1 MPLLCEKAGHVAILT
16 LSRPEARNAW
26 CPEFHAGLR
35 EHLPELEEDRDV
47 RCVILTGDD
56 KGGAFSAGADLKNPR
71 THTENSIAGFLE
83 DLPKRRRSSPIS
95 MLTDFSKPIVAA
107 VNGYAIGIG
116 CILTFCCDLIVASER
131 AEWRLPQVAL
141 GILPAQGGAIRAAR
155 WIGKGNAMRLT
166 MGFPL
171 GADEAYRTGLAQWL
185 VPHAELMSQANK
197 VAEHVAS
204 LSPLAARV
212 AKESINSGYNIP
224 LGEAAHADLYRFM
237 ALQLT
242 EDKTEGHR
250 AWRERRKPVF
260 KGR

>member
-1 MPLLCEKAGHVAILT
+1 MAGFRELLPK
-16 LSRPEARNAW
+16 
-26 CPEFHAGLR
+26 
-35 EHLPELEEDRDV
+35 LEEDREV
-47 RCVILTGDD
+47 RCVILTGDE

-71 THTENSIAGFLE
+71 THTENSIADFLD
-83 DLPKRRRSSPIS
+83 DLPKRRRLSPIS
-95 MLTDFSKPIVAA
+95 MLTDFAKPVVAA

-155 WIGKGNAMRLT
+155 WIGKGHAMRLT

-171 GADEAYRTGLAQWL
+171 RADEAYRTGLAQWL
-185 VPHAELMSQANK
+185 VPHAELMNQAK
-197 VAEHVAS
+197 QVADHISS

-212 AKESINSGYNIP
+212 AKESINSGFDIP
-224 LGEAAHADLYRFM
+224 LSEAAHADLYRFM

-242 EDKTEGHR
+242 EDKNEGHR
-250 AWRERRKPVF
+250 AWRERRTPVF

>member
-1 MPLLCEKAGHVAILT
+1 MPLYCEKNGHIATIT

-26 CPEFHAGLR
+26 CHEFLAGFQ
-35 EHLPELEEDRDV
+35 EHLPALEEDREV
-47 RCVILTGDD
+47 RCVIITGDD

-71 THTENSIAGFLE
+71 THTENSVADFLDE
-83 DLPKRRRSSPIS
+83 LPRRRRLSPIS
-95 MLTDFSKPIVAA
+95 MLTDFAKPVIAA

-131 AEWRLPQVAL
+131 AEWRLPQVGL

-155 WIGKGNAMRLT
+155 WIGKGHAMRLT

-171 GADEAYRTGLAQWL
+171 KADEAYRIGLAQWM
-185 VPHAELMSQANK
+185 VPHGELIAQARK
-197 VAEHVAS
+197 VAEHVAA

-237 ALQLT
+237 ALEMT

>member
-1 MPLLCEKAGHVAILT
+1 MPLLYEKLGHVAILT

-26 CPEFHAGLR
+26 CVEFHKGFQER
-35 EHLPELEEDRDV
+35 LPELEEDRDV

-71 THTENSIAGFLE
+71 THTENSVADFLDE
-83 DLPKRRRSSPIS
+83 LPRRRRLSPIS
-95 MLTDFSKPIVAA
+95 MLTDFSKPVVAA

-141 GILPAQGGAIRAAR
+141 GIMPAQGGAIRAAR
-155 WIGKGNAMRLT
+155 WIGKGHAMRLT

-171 GADEAYRTGLAQWL
+171 KADEAYRVALAQWL
-185 VPHAELMSQANK
+185 VPHSELMQQAQK

-237 ALQLT
+237 ALEMT
-242 EDKTEGHR
+242 DDKTEGHR

>member
-1 MPLLCEKAGHVAILT
+1 MPLICEKVGHIATLT

-26 CPEFHAGLR
+26 CSEFMAGFR
-35 EHLPELEEDRDV
+35 ERLPELEEDRDV

-71 THTENSIAGFLE
+71 THTENSIAAFLE
-83 DLPKRRRSSPIS
+83 DLPKRRRASPIS
-95 MLTDFSKPIVAA
+95 MLSDFSKPVVAA

-116 CILTFCCDLIVASER
+116 CILTFCCDLVVASEK

-155 WIGKGNAMRLT
+155 WIGKGHAMRLT

-171 GADEAYRTGLAQWL
+171 RADEAYRTGLAQWL
-185 VPHAELMSQANK
+185 VPHAELMEQAKK

-212 AKESINSGYNIP
+212 AKESINSGYNVP
-224 LGEAAHADLYRFM
+224 LGEAAHTDLYRFM

>member
-1 MPLLCEKAGHVAILT
+1 MPLFCEKFGQVAILT

-26 CPEFHAGLR
+26 CAEFLNGFR
-35 EHLPELEEDRDV
+35 ERLPELEEDREV
-47 RCVILTGDD
+47 RCVILTGDE

-71 THTENSIAGFLE
+71 THTENSIADFLD
-83 DLPKRRRSSPIS
+83 DLPKRRRLSPIS
-95 MLTDFSKPIVAA
+95 MLTDFSKPVIAA

-155 WIGKGNAMRLT
+155 WIGKGHAMRLT

-171 GADEAYRTGLAQWL
+171 RADEAFRIGLAQWL
-185 VPHAELMSQANK
+185 VPQAELMDQARK
-197 VAEHVAS
+197 VAEHVSS

-212 AKESINSGYNIP
+212 AKESINSGYDIP
-224 LGEAAHADLYRFM
+224 LNEAAHADLYRFM

-242 EDKTEGHR
+242 EDKSEGHR

>member
-1 MPLLCEKAGHVAILT
+1 MPLLCEKFDHVAVLT

-26 CPEFHAGLR
+26 CADFMRGFR
-35 EHLPELEEDRDV
+35 ERLPELEEDRDV

-71 THTENSIAGFLE
+71 THTENSVADFLE
-83 DLPKRRRSSPIS
+83 DLPRRRRSSPIS
-95 MLTDFSKPIVAA
+95 LLSDFSKPVVAA

-155 WIGKGNAMRLT
+155 WIGKGHAMRLT

-171 GADEAYRTGLAQWL
+171 RADEAYRTGLAQWL
-185 VPHAELMSQANK
+185 VPHAELMDQAKK
-197 VAEHVAS
+197 VAEHVSS

-224 LGEAAHADLYRFM
+224 LGEAAHTDLYRFM

-242 EDKTEGHR
+242 EDKSEGHR

>member
-1 MPLLCEKAGHVAILT
+1 MPLFCEKLNHVAILT

-26 CPEFHAGLR
+26 CSEFHAGFR
-35 EHLPELEEDRDV
+35 ERLPELEEDDDV
-47 RCVILTGDD
+47 RCVILTGDE

-71 THTENSIAGFLE
+71 THTENSIADFID
-83 DLPKRRRSSPIS
+83 DLPKRRRFSPIS
-95 MLTDFSKPIVAA
+95 MLADFSKPIVAA

-155 WIGKGNAMRLT
+155 WIGKGHAMRLT

-171 GADEAYRTGLAQWL
+171 HADEAYKTGLAQWL
-185 VPHAELMSQANK
+185 VPHEELKAQALK
-197 VAEHVAS
+197 VAEHIAS
-204 LSPLAARV
+204 LPPLAARL
-212 AKESINSGYNIP
+212 AKESINSGFNIP
-224 LGEAAHADLYRFM
+224 LGEAAHTDLYRFM

-242 EDKTEGHR
+242 EDKAEGHR

>member
-1 MPLLCEKAGHVAILT
+1 MPLFCEKSGHVATLT

-26 CPEFHAGLR
+26 CAEFLAGFR
-35 EHLPELEEDRDV
+35 ERLPELEEDRDV
-47 RCVILTGDD
+47 RCVILTGDE

-71 THTENSIAGFLE
+71 THTENSIADFLE
-83 DLPKRRRSSPIS
+83 DLPKRRRMSPIT
-95 MLTDFSKPIVAA
+95 MLTEFSKPVIAA

-155 WIGKGNAMRLT
+155 WIGKGHAMRLT

-171 GADEAYRTGLAQWL
+171 GATEAHRIGLAQWL
-185 VPHAELMSQANK
+185 VPHGELMDQAKK
-197 VAEHVAS
+197 VAEHISS
-204 LSPLAARV
+204 LPPLASRV
-212 AKESINSGYNIP
+212 AKESINQGYDLP
-224 LGEAAHADLYRFM
+224 LSEAAHGDLYRFM

-242 EDKTEGHR
+242 EDKSEGHR

>member
-1 MPLLCEKAGHVAILT
+1 MPLLCEKTGNVAILT

-26 CPEFHAGLR
+26 CPEFVAGFR
-35 EHLPELEEDRDV
+35 ERLPALEEDRDV

-56 KGGAFSAGADLKNPR
+56 QGGAFSAGADLKNPR
-71 THTENSIAGFLE
+71 THTENSIADFLD
-83 DLPKRRRSSPIS
+83 DLPKRRRFSPIT
-95 MLTDFSKPIVAA
+95 MLTEFSKPVVAA

-155 WIGKGNAMRLT
+155 WIGKGQAMRLT

-171 GADEAYRTGLAQWL
+171 SAAEAYRTGLAQWL
-185 VPHAELMSQANK
+185 VPHDQLIEQAKK
-197 VAEHVAS
+197 VAEHVSS

-212 AKESINSGYNIP
+212 AKESINSGYDIP
-224 LGEAAHADLYRFM
+224 LDSLAHADLYRFM

>member
-1 MPLLCEKAGHVAILT
+1 MSLLCEKVGHVAILT

-26 CPEFHAGLR
+26 CPEFLAGFR
-35 EHLPELEEDRDV
+35 ERLPELESDRDV

-71 THTENSIAGFLE
+71 THTENSVADFLN
-83 DLPKRRRSSPIS
+83 DLPTRRRSSPIS
-95 MLTDFSKPIVAA
+95 MLTDFSKPVVAA
-107 VNGYAIGIG
+107 VNGYAVGIG

-141 GILPAQGGAIRAAR
+141 GILPAQGGAIRGAR
-155 WIGKGNAMRLT
+155 WIGKGHAMRLT

-171 GADEAYRTGLAQWL
+171 RADEAYRVGLAQWL
-185 VPHAELMSQANK
+185 VPHAELMDQAMK

-224 LGEAAHADLYRFM
+224 LSEAAHADLYRFM
-237 ALQLT
+237 ALELT